1 MTDDASNPQSAIRNP
16 QSTNP
21 FRSPSA
27 LARFFLTAAIGV
39 GVDLVT
45 KVRAFSDL
53 YVTHWDG
60 PDGRRHFEST
70 TYEFIPGWLHFK
82 LTANYGAVFGI
93 GQGQRYVF
101 LAFSVGA
108 ILFLV
113 YLFRASGR
121 QRFYQVVLGML
132 LAGVVGNMYDRTKF
146 GYVRDMIYALP
157 GRTWPGSDREIF
169 PWIFNVADSLLCVG
183 VGLMLIYSFF
193 APRRTPGQE
202 GPSSLAAAGPTATP
216 TERAVL

>member
-1 MTDDASNPQSAIRNP
+1 MSSVP
-16 QSTNP
+16 NP
-21 FRSPSA
+21 FRSPPA

-39 GVDLVT
+39 TLDLIT
-45 KVRAFSDL
+45 KVVAFTKL
-53 YVTHWDG
+53 YVSHWDD

-70 TYEFIPGWLHFK
+70 TYQFIPHWLHFK

-93 GQGQRYVF
+93 GQGQRLIF
-101 LAFSVGA
+101 LAFSMGA

-132 LAGVVGNMYDRTKF
+132 LAGVVGNMYDRTRF

-157 GRTWPGSDREIF
+157 GRTWPGSEREIF

-193 APRRTPGQE
+193 APRGNTGQE
-202 GPSSLAAAGPTATP
+202 EQANLQTTDSPAVPA
-216 TERAVL
+216 ERAIL